1 MMIVARAPVDARQ
14 RVISIAAIVALVAA
28 TAGLLP
34 FAARPLPAAPGAVP
48 LLLGIAVASQLVT
61 AYLLFNQFLASRVL
75 RTALL
80 GSAYTVG
87 GLSMLAYVIAF
98 PGVSGNVFA
107 PQVAPW
113 SWLAWHV
120 EFPVAVSAAFLL
132 GRAKRVADAPG
143 TAPRWV
149 WAMLAV
155 ATVTAIV
162 PAIAL
167 TMRGSHLPVIVRAG
181 DYAPTLGASAV
192 DELLLFVNVLALA
205 LAVFFT
211 RARTMLDLWLIVA
224 LAAACLDVLI
234 SLAGGARFAVGWYFG
249 RILGVV
255 SSTALLVAYLQQ
267 LNAIISRLSD
277 LSMVDGLTGLANRRS
292 FEGRLQD
299 AVRVA
304 HRTNRP
310 LAFLLADVDR
320 FKDFNDSY
328 GHLAG
333 DEALKIVA
341 SSLRA
346 PAMRPA
352 DLVARWGGEEFV
364 ALLPDT
370 DRAGAHL
377 VAERLRAA
385 VAALAIPQRRSG
397 ASAGV
402 LTISIGVATLGAR
415 GDDPGALMARADAAL
430 YRAKSNGRNTVAAE
444 VSPV

>member
-1 MMIVARAPVDARQ
+1 MLIVARAPVDARQ
-14 RVISIAAIVALVAA
+14 RVIAIAAIVALVAA

-61 AYLLFNQFLASRVL
+61 AYLLFNQFHASRAL
-75 RTALL
+75 RTAFL

-87 GLSMLAYVIAF
+87 GLSMLAYVISF
-98 PGVSGNVFA
+98 PGVSGTAFA

-120 EFPVAVSAAFLL
+120 EFPAAVGAAFLF
-132 GRAKRVADAPG
+132 GGGKRVGDGPSA
-143 TAPRWV
+143 TKRWV
-149 WAMLAV
+149 WVMLAIAA
-155 ATVTAIV
+155 ATALV

-167 TMRGSHLPVIVRAG
+167 TVRGSHLPVIVRAG
-181 DYAPTLGASAV
+181 DYAPMLGATVV
-192 DELLLFVNVLALA
+192 DELLLAVNVLALA
-205 LAVFFT
+205 LVVALT
-211 RARTMLDLWLIVA
+211 RARTVLDLWLIVA
-224 LAAACLDVLI
+224 LVAACLDVVL

-249 RILGVV
+249 RVLGVV
-255 SSTALLVAYLQQ
+255 SSTSLLVAYLQQ

-292 FEGRLQD
+292 FEARLQD

-320 FKDFNDSY
+320 FKEFNDSY

-333 DEALKIVA
+333 DDALKTIA

-364 ALLPDT
+364 VLLPDT
-370 DRAGAHL
+370 DREGACL

-385 VAALAIPQRRSG
+385 VAALGLPQRAD
-397 ASAGV
+397 ASAGI
-402 LTISIGVATLGAR
+402 LTISIGIATLGAR
-415 GDDPGALMARADAAL
+415 GDDSEALMVRADAAL
-430 YRAKSNGRNTVAAE
+430 YRAKSNGRNTVAVEA
-444 VSPV
+444 VAV